1 MGAVGL
7 KRKALESATP
17 SKSFHVTPLG
27 NTIFSSSYTVVG
39 IKKPNGGYGK
49 GLMHKPAPIG
59 KGPAKTLA
67 QKPLMIRRFNK
78 PSCLRP
84 CSIFES
90 RYDVLLPPRGPT
102 VTSLNNKIINLH
114 EDVRI
119 LKGQLVDSQIKI
131 RDMRRRCLQGF

>member
-1 MGAVGL
+1 
-7 KRKALESATP
+7 
-17 SKSFHVTPLG
+17 
-27 NTIFSSSYTVVG
+27 VVG
-39 IKKPNGGYGK
+39 IKKPNGGYRM
-49 GLMHKPAPIG
+49 GLMRKPTPKG

-67 QKPLMIRRFNK
+67 QKLVFKEMVGSSSEPLMSRRFNK

-90 RYDVLLPPRGPT
+90 RDDVPLPPRGPT

-131 RDMRRRCLQGF
+131 RDMRRQCLQGF

>member
-1 MGAVGL
+1 M
-7 KRKALESATP
+7 P
-17 SKSFHVTPLG
+17 SKSSHVTPLG

-49 GLMHKPAPIG
+49 GLMRKPTPKG

-67 QKPLMIRRFNK
+67 QKPVFKEMVGSSSKPLMIRRFNK

-90 RYDVLLPPRGPT
+90 RDDVPLPPRGPT

-114 EDVRI
+114 KDVRI
-119 LKGQLVDSQIKI
+119 LKGQLVDSQIKT
-131 RDMRRRCLQGF
+131 